1 MKKRKKRYELLD
13 ETVNL
18 ENLEF
23 EEVKKLLEAYNRGD
37 ALSPEEEKLV
47 KALQFTLS
55 PESLKIGIDV
65 IAYLEPINGKIK
77 VCSKKSVI
85 LNTKLKLALPLYSY
99 AIKRRKWKIK
109 LIL

>member
-1 MKKRKKRYELLD
+1 MKKCKKRYELLD

-55 PESLKIGIDV
+55 PESLKIGV

-99 AIKRRKWKIK
+99 AIKRKKWKIK

>member
-1 MKKRKKRYELLD
+1 MKKRKKRCELLD

-47 KALQFTLS
+47 KALQFTLN
-55 PESLKIGIDV
+55 PESLKIGV
-65 IAYLEPINGKIK
+65 VTYLRLSANESKTFLKIP
-77 VCSKKSVI
+77 VI
-85 LNTKLKLALPLYSY
+85 LNTKLRLAAPLYSFDL
-99 AIKRRKWKIK
+99 KDREKIRY
-109 LIL
+109 IL